1 MTHAA
6 ATKPAGIA
14 GFSAESRARPV
25 GWMILG
31 TWLRRCAAEPFL
43 HFTLLGA
50 LLFAG
55 DALLSQA
62 VEAPVIEV
70 PAAKQREFAKLFEQ
84 RQGRAPTHAEQ
95 KQLVERYV
103 EDEALFREGLRLS
116 LVNTDPMLRAQ
127 MIARMRRMLQTEAE
141 QKTALASTL
150 DNEELKERT
159 ARAFQAEVAR
169 LASQWRVRLEAAP

>member
-1 MTHAA
+1 MTHAVCTEPVDTPAVPVEPLA
-6 ATKPAGIA
+6 ARST
-14 GFSAESRARPV
+14 PV
-25 GWMILG
+25 A
-31 TWLRRCAAEPFL
+31 TWLRRCAAEPFF
-43 HFTLLGA
+43 HFALLGA

-55 DALLSQA
+55 DRLLAQP
-62 VEAPVIEV
+62 VEAPSIEV
-70 PAAKQREFAKLFEQ
+70 SVAKQRELLKLFEQ
-84 RQGRAPTHAEQ
+84 RQGRAPTDAER

-141 QKTALASTL
+141 QKTDLASTL

-169 LASQWRVRLEAAP
+169 LASQWQVRLEAAP